1 MDRIFMMG
9 NGGSGKTWLARQLA
23 ERLHHP
29 AFHLDDFH
37 WMPNLRADTSRDQIS
52 HRAST

>member
-1 MDRIFMMG
+1 MG